1 MDRDDTHGAG
11 SCRATSSDQ
20 YGGIEGAGT
29 HLEPADSGGLD
40 LSTSVPQMSEKD
52 YGPDGT

>member
-20 YGGIEGAGT
+20 YGGIAGAGT